1 MKSGLKRIEA
11 TLDRLHPQI
20 DGEEASAAFKA
31 PPHPVKPPA
40 KTIQPFPIP
49 KESPIAAPAS
59 LPPLN
64 HPSPNRQPQAIQA
77 QAIQSQPAQPH
88 LIQPHLIQPQLGQP
102 QLGQPQPAQP
112 HQSSASQ
119 PSPVVRASRP
129 IAKPR
134 RVAARPTA
142 TPETFSHYNPE
153 PQPLA
158 LPKSKPPSFSK
169 HRHAVNP
176 DLAVGLLKEVETVV
190 VNWQLSLEQTVLEI
204 QALYL
209 DGPIVDGWLESHP
222 YGSPQVMQPIGTA
235 TLRHA
240 EIDRLIDYVEE
251 ICRVSPSPE
260 TGEIPRTGYRLCGL
274 DADGQ
279 LWSRP
284 CPAQQV
290 PYVSLAIARYQ
301 KLRILL
307 AKKQALEN
315 RLNQL
320 IQNLTLLHGQ
330 IQEPLS

>member
-11 TLDRLHPQI
+11 TLDQLRPQ
-20 DGEEASAAFKA
+20 DEKAGVMESGTQEPDSSDPKA
-31 PPHPVKPPA
+31 PSRPVSSKSSLEKKEIEKKDLAGKPA

-49 KESPIAAPAS
+49 KTPPIATSSTAQSQITPALVS
-59 LPPLN
+59 PSQSTSGS
-64 HPSPNRQPQAIQA
+64 PSPATAAIGR
-77 QAIQSQPAQPH
+77 AQP
-88 LIQPHLIQPQLGQP
+88 LAA
-102 QLGQPQPAQP
+102 AQP
-112 HQSSASQ
+112 RPSGMRLADVAPDLASDPSFPSVPVAQS
-119 PSPVVRASRP
+119 
-129 IAKPR
+129 
-134 RVAARPTA
+134 
-142 TPETFSHYNPE
+142 
-153 PQPLA
+153 LA

-176 DLAVGLLKEVETVV
+176 ELAIGLLKEIETVV

-240 EIDRLIDYVEE
+240 EIDRLMDYVEE
-251 ICRVSPSPE
+251 ICRVPPAPE
-260 TGEIPRTGYRLCGL
+260 TGELPRTGYRLCGL

-320 IQNLTLLHGQ
+320 IQNLTRLHGQ
-330 IQEPLS
+330 IQEPLC

>member
-20 DGEEASAAFKA
+20 DGEEASAEFKA
-31 PPHPVKPPA
+31 PTHPVKPPA

-64 HPSPNRQPQAIQA
+64 HPSPNRQPQAIQS
-77 QAIQSQPAQPH
+77 QAIQSQPAQPQ
-88 LIQPHLIQPQLGQP
+88 LIQSQAIQPHQPSAPQL
-102 QLGQPQPAQP
+102 A
-112 HQSSASQ
+112 
-119 PSPVVRASRP
+119 PVVRASRP